1 MKKFVVIFVLG
12 FITLSFGAKAQI
24 KVRSDNWVQLSF
36 DNYGPVA
43 IGVSSGTPNNGQ
55 WAIEHGDGGL
65 NFWRPWPTSNSGNYF
80 LFLKDDNGY
89 VGVGKI
95 PSYKLDVN
103 GDIATYGTLRISSDK
118 RLKTDIKPMEGC
130 LGKLAK
136 LNGVSYLKSIPDPDK
151 DASESSLAELDK
163 IKRETVKAQMKNT
176 EAAKESMGFIA
187 QDLQAV
193 FPELVKQDK
202 NGYLSVD
209 YISIIPVLVEAM
221 KEQQAQIEELKK
233 LIKK

>member
-1 MKKFVVIFVLG
+1 MKKLAIIFVLS
-12 FITLSFGAKAQI
+12 FVAFSFGAIAQI
-24 KVRSDNWVQLSF
+24 KVRSDNWVQMGF
-36 DNYGPVA
+36 DNYGPVS

-55 WAIEHGDGGL
+55 WAIESCDGGL

-89 VGVGKI
+89 VGIGKI

-118 RLKTDIKPMEGC
+118 RLKTEIKPMEGC
-130 LGKLAK
+130 LDKLAK
-136 LNGVSYLKSIPDPDK
+136 LNGVSYLKSVP
-151 DASESSLAELDK
+151 ESHNSTDEKTLEGLNE
-163 IKRETVKAQMKNT
+163 IKRETIKAQMKNT
-176 EAAKESMGFIA
+176 EAATESMGFIA

-202 NGYLSVD
+202 DGYLNVD